1 MQAQNSTQPA
11 EPLMDIKELAAYLNV
26 KISWIYEQLRLRK
39 TNGFPVLK
47 AGKCLRFDRQKV
59 IEWMAGNDD

>member
-1 MQAQNSTQPA
+1 
-11 EPLMDIKELAAYLNV
+11 MDIKELAAYLNV

-47 AGKCLRFDRQKV
+47 AGKYLRFDRQKV